1 MGWADYAAS
10 ILGATPGASNP
21 QGSAIDYESHP
32 AARTL
37 GGSDRDLLS
46 CPMPFVESQQEATQE
61 QVHEEGLHHQ
71 LTVGQMTMVA
81 VGGSIGTGLLLGSA
95 AALEIAGP
103 SVILSYVVAT
113 FIAYTVAMALGEL
126 ASVHPAAG
134 SFGVYGELYLNQYLG
149 FLCRAAYWASIA
161 FSIGAELVASATYMT
176 YWLPALPGEIWVV
189 VFSALLL
196 LVNLRSVGSF
206 GRFEFWFS
214 MIKFATIVAFILA
227 GAALLLSGRVAQQY
241 TAHGGFLPKGP
252 IAPLLAVF
260 WAIYA
265 FGGVEMLAVTTGES
279 RSAKDIPRA
288 ARLTFFLLAG
298 LYLGAI
304 IILVGVMPW
313 NHAGVSES
321 PFVSVLRLAKVPAAA
336 FFMNFVVL
344 TAALSGANAKLYVAS
359 RLLFSMGRTGW
370 APVSVGKLNASGS
383 PRLALLV
390 SSYGIVTALIIE
402 NWAPKQAFLYIMG
415 AAFSGLILSWVVSLA
430 AHVSFRWRLTPEQVA
445 ALPIRSPFGL
455 WGSILGFVLVSAAV
469 LQTLLSSRINEVGGL
484 VFFVVLTVA
493 YIFLKSN
500 RRTM

>member
-1 MGWADYAAS
+1 MPLATAA
-10 ILGATPGASNP
+10 P
-21 QGSAIDYESHP
+21 E
-32 AARTL
+32 
-37 GGSDRDLLS
+37 
-46 CPMPFVESQQEATQE
+46 VQE
-61 QVHEEGLHHQ
+61 QGLHHQ
-71 LTVGQMTMVA
+71 LTAGQMTMVA

-103 SVILSYVVAT
+103 SVILSYIVAA

-126 ASVHPAAG
+126 ASVHPSAG

-149 FLCRAAYWASIA
+149 FLCRAGYWASIA

-176 YWLPALPGEIWVV
+176 YWLPSVPGEVWVL

-196 LVNLRSVGSF
+196 LVNLRSVSSF
-206 GRFEFWFS
+206 GRFEFWFA

-227 GAALLLSGRVAQQY
+227 GAALLFSGHVAPQY
-241 TAHGGFLPKGP
+241 TAQGGFLPKGP

-260 WAIYA
+260 LAIYA

-279 RSAKDIPRA
+279 RSSKDIPRA

-304 IILVGVMPW
+304 IVLVGVMPW

-336 FFMNFVVL
+336 YFMNFVVL

-359 RLLFSMGRTGW
+359 RLLFSMGRSGW
-370 APVSVGKLNASGS
+370 APSRLGKLNASGS
-383 PRLALLV
+383 PRLAVLV

-415 AAFSGLILSWVVSLA
+415 AAFLGLILSWVISLA
-430 AHVSFRWRLTPEQVA
+430 AHVSFRRRLTREEVA
-445 ALPIRSPFGL
+445 ALPMRSPLGI
-455 WGSILGFVLVSAAV
+455 WGSMLGFVLVSIAV
-469 LQTLLSSRINEVGGL
+469 IHTVFSSRVNEVSGL
-484 VFFVVLTVA
+484 IFFAALTLA
-493 YIFLKSN
+493 YLLLKRSHQA
-500 RRTM
+500 T

>member
-1 MGWADYAAS
+1 MPS
-10 ILGATPGASNP
+10 LP
-21 QGSAIDYESHP
+21 SHP
-32 AARTL
+32 
-37 GGSDRDLLS
+37 
-46 CPMPFVESQQEATQE
+46 EIIQE
-61 QVHEEGLHHQ
+61 QIHEEGLHHQ
-71 LTVGQMTMVA
+71 LTAGQMTMVA

-103 SVILSYVVAT
+103 SVIISYFVAA

-126 ASVHPAAG
+126 ASLHPAAG

-176 YWLPALPGEIWVV
+176 YWLPAAPGEVWVI

-196 LVNLRSVGSF
+196 LVNLRSVASF
-206 GRFEFWFS
+206 GRFEFWFA
-214 MIKFATIVAFILA
+214 MIKFATIVAFILT
-227 GAALLLSGRVAQQY
+227 GAALLLSGHVSPQY
-241 TAHGGFLPKGP
+241 TAHGGFFPKGP

-260 WAIYA
+260 LAIYA
-265 FGGVEMLAVTTGES
+265 FGGVEMIAITTGES
-279 RSAKDIPRA
+279 RSATDIPHA

-298 LYLGAI
+298 VYLGAI

-313 NHAGVSES
+313 NHAGVAES
-321 PFVSVLRLAKVPAAA
+321 PFVSVLRLAKIPAAA
-336 FFMNFVVL
+336 FVMNFVVL

-370 APVSVGKLNASGS
+370 APASLGKLNTSGS

-390 SSYGIVTALIIE
+390 SSYGVVTALIIE

-430 AHVSFRWRLTPEQVA
+430 AHISFRLRLSREQIA
-445 ALPIRSPFGL
+445 ALPMRSPLGV
-455 WGSILGFVLVSAAV
+455 WGSIFGFVLVSMAV
-469 LQTLLSSRINEVGGL
+469 LHTLLASRVNQVGGL
-484 VFFVVLTVA
+484 SFFLLLTVT
-493 YIFLKSN
+493 YLFLQRS
-500 RRTM
+500 RQAT